1 MTNKLKST
9 LNSAFLFS
17 LKIQYNIIVRLIDE
31 WRKEFTMNK
40 KMKKQLDLMAKRSC
54 TKKALQEER
63 NTHRLMWNGIR
74 PTVMQNKKR
83 KVKMKNWA
91 TNDW

>member
-1 MTNKLKST
+1 MNELKST
-9 LNSAFLFS
+9 LSSAFLFFP
-17 LKIQYNIIVRLIDE
+17 KIQYNIIVRRIGK

-40 KMKKQLDLMAKRSC
+40 KMKKQLDLMVKRSD

-63 NTHRLMWNGIR
+63 NTHRLRWNGIR

-83 KVKMKNWA
+83 KAKMKNWA
-91 TNDW
+91 ADDW